1 MHQARSVEQGKLI
14 LIVDDESIVRETVAI
29 NLRREGLEVV
39 FAADGLEAI
48 ETARTTKPDVVVL
61 DIMLPGIDGFQVCR
75 TIREESTVPIILLSA
90 RGEEI
95 DRVVGL
101 ELGADDFLVKPFAMR
116 ELVAR
121 VRAMLRRAK
130 MATIP
135 ADPISANG
143 GPVRRPGL
151 HPAGALALHQGRDT
165 GKIESGDVAI
175 LVIEQNIGVATEM
188 SDPVAIMVNGR
199 INRIIASATLAGDRD
214 LQQRLLG
221 VGRHGHDETDGVAEP
236 PPEVAGTPRQDP
248 PRLARNSATGLICP
262 YFCVRRPITSSTGS
276 STSE

>member
-135 ADPISANG
+135 AEPISANG
-143 GPVRRPGL
+143 EPVRRPGL
-151 HPAGALALHQGRDT
+151 HAPGALAPHQGRDT

-175 LVIEQNIGVATEM
+175 DV
-188 SDPVAIMVNGR
+188 PRRHAI
-199 INRIIASATLAGDRD
+199 
-214 LQQRLLG
+214 
-221 VGRHGHDETDGVAEP
+221 
-236 PPEVAGTPRQDP
+236 VAGEKLDLKPKEFDLLAYFVRQPEIVLTREALLREVWGYAYPIDTRTVDVHVRWLRQKIEDDPGQPR
-248 PRLARNSATGLICP
+248 RIVT
-262 YFCVRRPITSSTGS
+262 VRGHGYRFVTHVAD
-276 STSE
+276 

>member
-1 MHQARSVEQGKLI
+1 MHQARSVEQGKLV
-14 LIVDDESIVRETVAI
+14 LIVDDEPIVRETVAI

-48 ETARTTKPDVVVL
+48 DTARSSNPDVVVL

-130 MATIP
+130 MVTTAGEPDAADTEP
-135 ADPISANG
+135 A
-143 GPVRRPGL
+143 RRPGFRRVAAIAT
-151 HPAGALALHQGRDT
+151 HVEPDT
-165 GKIESGDVAI
+165 GRIESGDVAI
-175 LVIEQNIGVATEM
+175 DV
-188 SDPVAIMVNGR
+188 PR
-199 INRIIASATLAGDRD
+199 RHAS
-214 LQQRLLG
+214 
-221 VGRHGHDETDGVAEP
+221 
-236 PPEVAGTPRQDP
+236 VAGEMLDLKPREFDLLAYFVRQPEIVLTREALLREVWGYAYPIDTRTVDVHVRWLRQKIEDDP
-248 PRLARNSATGLICP
+248 GQPRRIVT
-262 YFCVRRPITSSTGS
+262 VRGHGYRFVSHVVD
-276 STSE
+276 